1 MVLKELRQKRPL
13 VHNITNY
20 VAAQF
25 VANGLLALGASPL
38 MSDAIDEMQD
48 LAKISDA
55 LAINIGTLNER
66 IILCAKEAIKHYKAL
81 NKPIVLD
88 PVGCSASALRYD
100 TSLELLKSGGVSA
113 LRGNAAELGSLVGIS
128 CESKGLDSHDVTTP
142 VEIIKRAAQKYSVIA
157 VMTGKTDYVSDGK
170 KVLSITGGSEYLA
183 AITGAGCLHSA
194 ACTSFLGLKKDP
206 LDSMAQLCAL
216 YKQAAFNAQKKALEN
231 NGSNG
236 SFLFYFL
243 DALSLPIELENS
255 LIKEEL

>member
-1 MVLKELRQKRPL
+1 MLKELRQKRPL

-20 VAAQF
+20 VVAQF

-38 MSDAIDEMQD
+38 MSDAIAEMPD

-66 IILCAKEAIKHYKAL
+66 TILCAKEAIKRYKAL

-100 TSLELLKSGGVSA
+100 TSLELLESEGVSV

-128 CESKGLDSHDVTTP
+128 CESKGLDSKHSATP
-142 VEIIKRAAQKYSVIA
+142 IEIVKRAAQKYSVIA
-157 VMTGKTDYVSDGK
+157 VMTGKIDYVSDGK

-183 AITGAGCLHSA
+183 AITGAGCLHAA
-194 ACTSFLGLKKDP
+194 ACASFLSLKKDP
-206 LDSMAQLCAL
+206 LDSMAQLCAF
-216 YKQAAFNAQKKALEN
+216 YKQAAFSAQKKALEN

>member
-66 IILCAKEAIKHYKAL
+66 TILCAKEAIKHYKAL

-88 PVGCSASALRYD
+88 PVGCSASALRHD
-100 TSLELLKSGGVSA
+100 TSLELLKSGGISA

-128 CESKGLDSHDVTTP
+128 CESKG
-142 VEIIKRAAQKYSVIA
+142 
-157 VMTGKTDYVSDGK
+157 
-170 KVLSITGGSEYLA
+170 
-183 AITGAGCLHSA
+183 
-194 ACTSFLGLKKDP
+194 
-206 LDSMAQLCAL
+206 
-216 YKQAAFNAQKKALEN
+216 
-231 NGSNG
+231 
-236 SFLFYFL
+236 
-243 DALSLPIELENS
+243 
-255 LIKEEL
+255 

>member
-1 MVLKELRQKRPL
+1 MLKELRQKRPL

-38 MSDAIDEMQD
+38 MSDAIDEMPD

-55 LAINIGTLNER
+55 LAINIGTLNDR
-66 IILCAKEAIKHYKAL
+66 AILCAKEAIKHYKAL

-88 PVGCSASALRYD
+88 PVGCSVSALRYD
-100 TSLELLKSGGVSA
+100 TSLELLKSGGISA

-128 CESKGLDSHDVTTP
+128 CESKGLDSNDATTP
-142 VEIIKRAAQKYSVIA
+142 IEIVKLAAQKYSVIA
-157 VMTGKTDYVSDGK
+157 VMTGKIDYVSDGK
-170 KVLSITGGSEYLA
+170 KVLSITGGSGYLA
-183 AITGAGCLHSA
+183 LITGAGCLHTA
-194 ACTSFLGLKKDP
+194 ACASFLGLKKDP
-206 LDSMAQLCAL
+206 LDSMVQLCAL

-243 DALSLPIELENS
+243 DALSLPIKLENS
-255 LIKEEL
+255 LIKEVL